1 MGDLGVDVV
10 LLSVGAD
17 LPWVCGYEAMPLERL
32 TMLVVPR
39 DGVPT
44 LVVPALEAARVADR
58 PDVFHLL
65 PWVESQDPVRI
76 VAELVGA
83 GRRVA
88 IGDRTWARFL
98 VDLQAALP
106 SVVFS
111 RASEVVGPLRAVKD
125 DAEVTAL
132 RAAARA
138 ADRVAGHLLSGAIP
152 LMGLSEADVSA
163 ALGRALLDEGHRRVN
178 FAIVAA
184 GGNAASPHHE
194 PGPRRIGPD
203 EAVLC
208 DFGGTMADRFGVGYC
223 SDITSCVW
231 TGEPPIEAVEVYGV
245 LERAQQAAVDAAGAG
260 VVAETVDVAA
270 RSVIADAGLAER
282 FVHRTGHGIGVEEHE
297 DPYLVEGNLA
307 ELVVGNAFSI
317 EPGIYL
323 AGRFGFRLED
333 IVVIDGSGGAERLN
347 HAGRSLA
354 VVR

>member
-106 SVVFS
+106 SVV
-111 RASEVVGPLRAVKD
+111 
-125 DAEVTAL
+125 
-132 RAAARA
+132 
-138 ADRVAGHLLSGAIP
+138 
-152 LMGLSEADVSA
+152 
-163 ALGRALLDEGHRRVN
+163 
-178 FAIVAA
+178 
-184 GGNAASPHHE
+184 
-194 PGPRRIGPD
+194 
-203 EAVLC
+203 
-208 DFGGTMADRFGVGYC
+208 
-223 SDITSCVW
+223 
-231 TGEPPIEAVEVYGV
+231 
-245 LERAQQAAVDAAGAG
+245 
-260 VVAETVDVAA
+260 
-270 RSVIADAGLAER
+270 
-282 FVHRTGHGIGVEEHE
+282 
-297 DPYLVEGNLA
+297 
-307 ELVVGNAFSI
+307 
-317 EPGIYL
+317 
-323 AGRFGFRLED
+323 
-333 IVVIDGSGGAERLN
+333 
-347 HAGRSLA
+347 
-354 VVR
+354 